1 MITMEFEELQ
11 KIWNAQD
18 NKPLYAINEKAM
30 YNYILSRKKQAHHIT
45 NISELLLIFVN
56 IIAGIFVF
64 AMSYFKQG
72 GNIFMYGLSAWM
84 LGSALF
90 ILVSRIIRIK
100 GNNRFDRSMLG
111 DLDHAISVATYQV
124 RISRIMRWNI
134 LPTAALCIL
143 GIWESEKPV
152 WIAVV
157 LLIFFA
163 LTFYAS
169 GWEHKIYER
178 KKRELKTLQNK
189 LGSED

>member
-1 MITMEFEELQ
+1 
-11 KIWNAQD
+11 
-18 NKPLYAINEKAM
+18 
-30 YNYILSRKKQAHHIT
+30 
-45 NISELLLIFVN
+45 
-56 IIAGIFVF
+56 
-64 AMSYFKQG
+64 
-72 GNIFMYGLSAWM
+72 MYGLSAWM

-152 WIAVV
+152 WLAVV